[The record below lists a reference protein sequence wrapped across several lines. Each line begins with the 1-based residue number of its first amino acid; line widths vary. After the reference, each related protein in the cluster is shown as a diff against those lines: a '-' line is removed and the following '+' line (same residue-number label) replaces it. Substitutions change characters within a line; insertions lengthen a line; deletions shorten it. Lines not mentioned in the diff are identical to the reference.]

1 MESESGDPSLTKRGI
16 EETLEGLEEDRKALL
31 ATAERMARAYGATLY
46 AFDVFANGA
55 IARSLALAKGFREM
69 IVQRNLVC
77 AGALVRLQL
86 DTALRMTAGWSV
98 DNPHAFAMSVA
109 RGERIDRMKDRHGN
123 RLLDKKLVENV
134 AKDHPWVPK
143 VYEVASDFIHLSDRH
158 LARAFG
164 LTDDGKR
171 FSTCVSSD
179 DPPGLDDSYVEAIV
193 YFRKATHL
201 LLHYLEGWVYTKENP
216 DVVSQMKQDMEGPI

>member
-1 MESESGDPSLTKRGI
+1 MDSKSDDPSLSKCVI
-16 EETLEGLEEDRKALL
+16 QETLEGLEEDRKALL

-46 AFDVFANGA
+46 PFDVFANGA
-55 IARSLALAKGFREM
+55 VARSLALAKGFRQM

-86 DTALRMTAGWSV
+86 DTALRVTAGWSV
-98 DNPHAFAMSVA
+98 DDPHAFAMAVA

-123 RLLDKKLVENV
+123 RLLDKTLVENL

-158 LARAFG
+158 LARAFE
-164 LTDDGKR
+164 LNDDGKR
-171 FSTCVSSD
+171 FSICVSSE
-179 DPPGLDDSYVEAIV
+179 DPPGLDDSYVEAIT
-193 YFRKATHL
+193 YFRKATDL
-201 LLHYLEGWVYTKENP
+201 LLHYLEGWVFTKENP
-216 DVVSQMKQDMEGPI
+216 DVVSQMKREMERPT